1 MKLDIL
7 YRDDDLVAIQKPSG
21 WFVHKT
27 HRSGSAMCCM
37 PVLRNQLGQW
47 VYPVHRLD
55 RGTSGVVLFAL
66 RSEIARALGAAFSA
80 RQIKKEY
87 LALVRGYLPDKGRIH
102 HAYCPPDATT
112 PVDAVT
118 GFQCEG
124 TVELPYPVG
133 RYATARYALMRAMP
147 FTGRQHQIRRHC
159 KHIRHPII
167 GDARYGDRHHNRFFQ
182 SHFKIDRLLLMAAR
196 IGFAH
201 PNSTAWIEI
210 FAPIPGAIQR
220 VFHQFGWEVQE
231 AFAASDPA
239 E

>member
-7 YRDDDLVAIQKPSG
+7 YRDDDLVAIQKPCG
-21 WFVHKT
+21 WFVHQT
-27 HRSGSAMCCM
+27 QLDRSAMCCM

-66 RSEIARALGAAFSA
+66 RAEIARTLGAAFSA

-87 LALVRGYLPDKGRIH
+87 LSVVRGYLPDKGRIH
-102 HAYCPPDATT
+102 HAYCPPNAPE

-118 GFQCEG
+118 DFHCEG

-133 RYATARYALMRAMP
+133 RYETARYSLMRAMP
-147 FTGRQHQIRRHC
+147 VTGRQHQIRRHC
-159 KHIRHPII
+159 AHLHHPII
-167 GDARYGDRHHNRFFQ
+167 GDTRYGDRHHNRFFQ
-182 SHFKIDRLLLMAAR
+182 SHFEIDRLLLMAIR

-201 PNSTAWIEI
+201 PKSGTWTEI
-210 FAPIPGAIQR
+210 SAPIPGPIQR
-220 VFHQFGWEVQE
+220 LCQQFGWKLDLEDDV
-231 AFAASDPA
+231 
-239 E
+239 